1 MQVKDIMVRDAKS
14 CRTDTNLAAATALM
28 WNSGCGALPVLD
40 GGETVI
46 GMITD
51 RDICVA
57 AGTRN
62 RIPSDIKVRDV
73 VPERVFT
80 CTDKDE
86 IHAALKTMQTRRVRR
101 LPVVGQ
107 DGKLQGILCLD
118 DIVLR
123 ASRSDAL
130 SYEDVV
136 DTFKAVCEHPVPQQA
151 VAA

>member
-1 MQVKDIMVRDAKS
+1 MHVKDIMVRDAKS
-14 CRTDTNLAAATALM
+14 CHTDTNLAAATAIM

-40 GGETVI
+40 GGERVV

-62 RIPSDIKVRDV
+62 RIPSEIMVRDV

-80 CTDKDE
+80 CTGPDE
-86 IHAALKTMQTRRVRR
+86 IHTALKTMQTQQVRR
-101 LPVVGQ
+101 LPVVGK
-107 DGKLQGILCLD
+107 DGKLQGILSLD
-118 DIVLR
+118 DIVLK

-130 SYEDVV
+130 SYEDAV
-136 DTFKAVCEHPVPQQA
+136 DTFKAICEHRVSQQA